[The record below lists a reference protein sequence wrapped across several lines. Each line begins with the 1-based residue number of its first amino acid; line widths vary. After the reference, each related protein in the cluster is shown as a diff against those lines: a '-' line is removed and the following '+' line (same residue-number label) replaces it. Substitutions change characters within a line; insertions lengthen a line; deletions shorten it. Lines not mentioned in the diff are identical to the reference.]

1 MASSDSAKKVARVA
15 ARSGG
20 GRGSDK
26 KSGNQATWLFPV
38 VLLVVVALGAGAIA
52 YARSQNAG
60 GRDNSVPPRARLSET
75 APFDHWHSAIAIN
88 ICGEELPSLVDAGQD
103 LTGIHSHG
111 DGLVHVHPFTTRV
124 SGERAT
130 LRRYL
135 DTTGVSMTDDR
146 IELPAG
152 LHDERV
158 YESGVTTCG
167 GEESEW
173 VMAYWEDAVAALS
186 EEPTEIIRDDFTSFR
201 FDKDLTA
208 ITLAFLPVGTTE
220 IPPPSIADQTA
231 ILGQEGGLQLPEDT
245 GGEPSIEMPIEPGAE
260 GEAPADDV
268 PLEDQPADGDDPAAA
283 PPEDDQG

>member
-20 GRGSDK
+20 GKGPNK
-26 KSGNQATWLFPV
+26 KSGNQAAWLFPV
-38 VLLVVVALGAGAIA
+38 VLVVVVALGAGAIA
-52 YARSQNAG
+52 FARSQNAG

-75 APFDHWHSAIAIN
+75 APFDHWHAAIAIN
-88 ICGEELPSLVDAGQD
+88 ICGEELPTLVDAGQD

-130 LRRYL
+130 LRRYFEN
-135 DTTGVSMTDDR
+135 TGVTLTDSR
-146 IELPAG
+146 IELPSG

-173 VMAYWEDAVAALS
+173 VMAYWDDAVAALTS
-186 EEPTEIIRDDFTSFR
+186 EPTEIIRDDFTSFR

-208 ITLAFLPVGTTE
+208 ITLAFLPVGTTD
-220 IPPPSIADQTA
+220 IPAPSVADQTA
-231 ILGQEGGLQLPEDT
+231 ILGQEGGITLPEEP
-245 GGEPSIEMPIEPGAE
+245 GEDPNGVEMPIEPGPD
-260 GEAPADDV
+260 EAPVEDV
-268 PLEDQPADGDDPAAA
+268 PLEEGPPEGDGPADS
-283 PPEDDQG
+283 PEEDGQG